1 MNAPSRDQ
9 SAVMEA
15 ELVLEPALASRA
27 VDAPFLPNPSP
38 SAAPAADLIAPE
50 MVEEKSVWPTSW
62 PLRIWWGFCAVAE
75 WSFGFVSLVAFL
87 AAVSVIPLAQLAAL
101 GYLLEASGR
110 VARSGRLGDGFIDIW
125 RYARIGSLIA
135 GTWLMLLPVRFV
147 SGLALDA
154 EIASGGTAVAAAWR
168 VGLVLLTIATVG
180 HILLAWY
187 SGGKLRHFF
196 WPLLAPFQFGMR
208 ILFGGVV
215 GPLVRPLVRAVSP
228 KLEADLYQPRP
239 LNTWFPPAIVWE
251 RWRVGGFRGMFIQAR
266 EAVWDFV
273 VGLQLPH
280 YFWLGLRGFLGAFAW
295 LAVPVALLSVG
306 TFRPGP
312 GPFLVGWLGAFLLA
326 IVLLY
331 LPFLQANFARTGNWR
346 DLFAVGE
353 VRRLFVRAPLAFWS
367 ALLLTYLFAILLYVF
382 KVEPPPKPLLWTLSP
397 FFIALI
403 FPARLLTGW
412 ALSRAVR
419 RKEPTWTAF
428 CMLARFAAI
437 PVVLFYLLVLFFTQ
451 YTSWNGAA
459 SLFFEQHAFSVPAPF
474 LGL

>member
-1 MNAPSRDQ
+1 MNATSRDQ
-9 SAVMEA
+9 SAVIEA
-15 ELVLEPALASRA
+15 EVVSEPTQLSRA
-27 VDAPFLPNPSP
+27 DEFPFHSGITQ
-38 SAAPAADLIAPE
+38 SAEINADLIAPE
-50 MVEEKSVWPTSW
+50 MVEEKPVWPKSW
-62 PLRIWWGFCAVAE
+62 PLRFWWGFCAAVE

-87 AAVSVIPLAQLAAL
+87 AAVSVIPLAQFAAL

-110 VARSGRLGDGFIDIW
+110 VARSGRLRDGFIDIW
-125 RYARIGSLIA
+125 RYSRIGSLVA
-135 GTWLMLLPVRFV
+135 GTWLMLLPLRFV

-154 EIASGGTAVAAAWR
+154 EIASGGTVAAAWR
-168 VGLVLLTIATVG
+168 VGLLLLTIATVG

-208 ILFGGVV
+208 ILFGGMV
-215 GPLVRPLVRAVSP
+215 GPLVRPLVCAVSP
-228 KLEADLYQPRP
+228 KMEVDLYHPRP

-251 RWRVGGFRGMFIQAR
+251 RWRVGGLRGMFIQAR
-266 EAVWDFV
+266 ESVWDFV
-273 VGLQLPH
+273 VGLRLPH
-280 YFWLGLRGFLGAFAW
+280 YFWLGLRGFFGALAW

-312 GPFLVGWLGAFLLA
+312 LPFLIGWLGAFMLA

-382 KVEPPPKPLLWTLSP
+382 KVEPPPKPLIWTLSP

-412 ALSRAVR
+412 ALSRAIS
-419 RKEPTWTAF
+419 RKEPTWTVF